1 MKRDMLAASRLFS
14 QSVVF
19 NKMEVKHEKSLFG
32 QL

>member
-1 MKRDMLAASRLFS
+1 MKRELQAANHLFEKS
-14 QSVVF
+14 IIF